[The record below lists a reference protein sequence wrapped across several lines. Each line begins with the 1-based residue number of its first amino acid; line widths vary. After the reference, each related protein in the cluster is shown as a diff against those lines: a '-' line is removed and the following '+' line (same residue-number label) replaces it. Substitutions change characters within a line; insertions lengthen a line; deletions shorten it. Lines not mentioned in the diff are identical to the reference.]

1 MGNLILIG
9 NILAI
14 IGFPFL
20 VGIILKI
27 RKMDRESKERLEE
40 LRKVYSPNNTE
51 VSSHQNN
58 KPKPKGLNS

>member
-20 VGIILKI
+20 VYILLKV

-40 LRKVYSPNNTE
+40 LRKVYSQNNTKKSKE
-51 VSSHQNN
+51 I
-58 KPKPKGLNS
+58 K